1 MKRRSLAVVALLVL
15 AGTSFSA
22 SAARISC
29 ESRNYQRNYCSTAER
44 IASVRLVA
52 QQSRSPCIQG
62 RTWGYDSGGIWVTQG
77 CSAEFDYKRTGGG
90 PPMPGPG
97 RQMACASQGYQEQ
110 FCPSERR
117 IARARLVEQRSRAA
131 CVQGQSWGFRENG
144 IWVSNGCSGLFAVE
158 ERHRPPSPPS
168 VNRVTCDS
176 RDYKR
181 SFCGV
186 GPTIRRAWLQEQR
199 SRARCVEGE
208 TWGYQR
214 NGIWVDR
221 GCSGVFAFDTR

>member
-1 MKRRSLAVVALLVL
+1 MRLSALAVIALVL
-15 AGTSFSA
+15 AGASVCA

-29 ESRNYQRNYCSTAER
+29 ESRNFQRNYCSTAER

-52 QQSRSPCIQG
+52 QQSRSPCVQG
-62 RTWGYDSGGIWVTQG
+62 RTWGYDSRGIWVTQG
-77 CSAEFDYKRTGGG
+77 CAAEFDYKRAGGG

-97 RQMACASQGYQEQ
+97 RQLACASRDYQQQ
-110 FCPSERR
+110 FCRSERR

-131 CVQGQSWGFRENG
+131 CVQGRSWGFREDG

-168 VNRVTCDS
+168 VNRVTCES
-176 RDYKR
+176 RGYQR

-186 GPTIRRAWLQEQR
+186 GPAIRRAWLHEQR
-199 SRARCVEGE
+199 SRAACIEGD